1 MRKTIFA
8 VAAMMA
14 LAGCTTA
21 ENDATL
27 GGLAGAGIGALA
39 TGACGR
45 RDHRRCGWRRVRRA
59 DRQSNA
65 DRLVPLSRPQRPHL
79 RGSPPLRAAGGE
91 AAVNP
96 YGYSGSTPG

>member
-21 ENDATL
+21 EQDATV

-39 TGACGR
+39 TGDAGGAIVGGVVGR
-45 RDHRRCGWRRVRRA
+45 CLRRA
-59 DRQSNA
+59 DRQG
-65 DRLVPLSRPQRPHL
+65 DPHRLVPLSRQPRPHL
-79 RGSPPLRAAGGE
+79 RGSLPLIRAA
-91 AAVNP
+91 AAFAAKIE
-96 YGYSGSTPG
+96 GYPRLRRG